1 MGVAARGVPE
11 TTVLLAFTVKPM
23 VIVAG
28 SLRMQPGSRA
38 RFFEKVAPMVA
49 ATLEEPGCRVYAFTP
64 DPDDPDLIR
73 LYELWD
79 HQEALE
85 QHFASEHMAAWK
97 ERAASL
103 PIMSSDIMCYT
114 VTAAR
119 PLG

>member
-1 MGVAARGVPE
+1 
-11 TTVLLAFTVKPM
+11 M

-28 SLRMQPGSRA
+28 TFRVEPGSRS
-38 RFFEKVAPMVA
+38 RFFEEVAPVVA

-64 DPDDPDLIR
+64 DPDDADLIR

-79 HQEALE
+79 HQEALN

-103 PIMSSDIMCYT
+103 PIMSRDIMSYT
-114 VTAAR
+114 VADAR